1 MLNKF
6 KPNSTIPYGRQ
17 SISNEDINSVVK
29 VLQSDYLTQ
38 GNSVPIF
45 ESKLSSYV
53 GAKYAV
59 ATSNGTS
66 ALHIACLA
74 LGLDS
79 NDYLWTTPI
88 SFVASAN
95 CGLYCGAKVDFVDI
109 NPSTYNIDIDKLS
122 YKLRE
127 AKKENKLPSIIVVV
141 HFSGLSCDMDKIKEL
156 STEYEFK
163 IIEDAC
169 HALGG
174 SYKNN
179 KIGSC
184 SYSDVTVFS
193 FHPVKI
199 ITTGEGGMATTNNKS
214 YADNMRLLRSHG
226 ITRDVNNDNKKNKPW
241 YYEQVSLGF
250 NYRMSDI
257 QAALGVSQLGKI
269 DSFIEKRNQI
279 FSKYIDLLSSTD
291 IQLPFTGKD
300 YYSAN
305 HLFVIRIKLDK
316 TNRKH
321 YEVFKYLLD
330 NNIGANLHYIPI
342 YRQPYYNSF
351 GYKKTDF
358 PESEK
363 YYKEAITL
371 PIYPELRDDEVEYI
385 VDMLKNSLK

>member
-38 GNSVPIF
+38 GNAVPIF

>member
-1 MLNKF
+1 
-6 KPNSTIPYGRQ
+6 
-17 SISNEDINSVVK
+17 
-29 VLQSDYLTQ
+29 
-38 GNSVPIF
+38 
-45 ESKLSSYV
+45 
-53 GAKYAV
+53 
-59 ATSNGTS
+59 
-66 ALHIACLA
+66 
-74 LGLDS
+74 
-79 NDYLWTTPI
+79 
-88 SFVASAN
+88 
-95 CGLYCGAKVDFVDI
+95 
-109 NPSTYNIDIDKLS
+109 
-122 YKLRE
+122 
-127 AKKENKLPSIIVVV
+127 
-141 HFSGLSCDMDKIKEL
+141 
-156 STEYEFK
+156 
-163 IIEDAC
+163 
-169 HALGG
+169 
-174 SYKNN
+174 
-179 KIGSC
+179 
-184 SYSDVTVFS
+184 
-193 FHPVKI
+193 
-199 ITTGEGGMATTNNKS
+199 MATTNNKS

>member
-38 GNSVPIF
+38 GNAVPIF

-184 SYSDVTVFS
+184 SYSDVT
-193 FHPVKI
+193 
-199 ITTGEGGMATTNNKS
+199 GG
-214 YADNMRLLRSHG
+214 RHG
-226 ITRDVNNDNKKNKPW
+226 
-241 YYEQVSLGF
+241 
-250 NYRMSDI
+250 NYK
-257 QAALGVSQLGKI
+257 Q
-269 DSFIEKRNQI
+269 
-279 FSKYIDLLSSTD
+279 
-291 IQLPFTGKD
+291 
-300 YYSAN
+300 
-305 HLFVIRIKLDK
+305 
-316 TNRKH
+316 
-321 YEVFKYLLD
+321 
-330 NNIGANLHYIPI
+330 
-342 YRQPYYNSF
+342 
-351 GYKKTDF
+351 
-358 PESEK
+358 
-363 YYKEAITL
+363 
-371 PIYPELRDDEVEYI
+371 
-385 VDMLKNSLK
+385 